1 MFLSILK
8 IMLRPKQLL
17 PLCKGARSVLI
28 SGARNNSV
36 DGSPP
41 CPEDD
46 SNSPKHRFNSQNEYG
61 THTYSHV
68 PSSQFGNKNDVLRP
82 AFTTGKYQNS
92 RYKVSSEPSVS
103 SSDKEAPTQDSNRK
117 AKVKS
122 VTEQGLSLSTAV
134 ADNSFGGGL
143 KAVERLSVSRDSREA
158 KYYSNT
164 VRADRPSPNSGAFRR
179 KPKSANLSS
188 RSDSISSTDKAEA
201 DKRHVIGIP
210 NSSLEKQR
218 PASVGYEEHLPFSK
232 SRKGAAQLRP
242 ELSAGVQRPA
252 QESFS
257 PNPSNLINSRGYCST
272 ANGQVSQQ
280 DLVHLSGRNEQQ
292 GNELLSYECPFVSQP
307 TSSSCYRT
315 GRQIDSQSSK
325 HHTSNVIAQSQP
337 GKLYTDGNNFGQP
350 ESCRRGLNKGN
361 ARGSKK
367 INGSAPQRAC
377 LPSNGSLVDQVCTIL
392 RQMYWGPA
400 AEEALANLNVTL
412 NVYQVNQVLK
422 SLRDPGLAL
431 NFFKW
436 AKRQKG
442 FMHDEHSYT
451 TMIGILG
458 RARKFEVINLL
469 LDEMQR
475 DGYEPTV
482 VTYNRLIHCYGRAN
496 YIGKALDIFYEM
508 QKAGCRPDR
517 VTYCTLID
525 IHAKAGFLDVAM
537 KMYNEM
543 QQAGLLADTFTYS
556 VIINCLGKAGE
567 LSAAYRLFCEMIA
580 KGCVPNLVTYNI
592 IIDLHAKARKYPV
605 ALKVYRDMQNAG
617 FHPDHVTYSIAMDVL
632 GHCGRFEEAEAVFME
647 MQQAG
652 WEPDEPVYGLLVDMW
667 GKAGNVGKASQWYS
681 KMLNSGLRPNVP
693 TCNSLL
699 SAFLRGHMF
708 NEAHMVLQ
716 SMLQMD
722 LFPSLQTYT
731 LLLSGCTS
739 TLCQEDLDLFST
751 LLANTGHPAHSFLIS
766 LPAAEPGGQN
776 VRNHAGNF
784 FDLMH
789 SEDQESKRG
798 FADAIMNFLYKSD
811 LKEEAGFVWEVAMEK
826 NLYPHAVTLKA
837 PNYWSINLH
846 VMSIGT
852 ALIALSRT
860 LARLRERML
869 MSGVEPDRIDII
881 TGWGRRSRVTGSSLV
896 KQSVEQIL
904 HIFHSPFSLESGNSG
919 CFVGLGRPLIEWLH
933 VSPLERMHLL

>member
-1 MFLSILK
+1 
-8 IMLRPKQLL
+8 MLRPKQLL
-17 PLCKGARSVLI
+17 PFCKGARSVLI

-46 SNSPKHRFNSQNEYG
+46 NNSSKSQFNSPTEYG
-61 THTYSHV
+61 THIYSHF
-68 PSSQFGNKNDVLRP
+68 PSSQFSNKNDVLRP

-92 RYKVSSEPSVS
+92 RYKVSSEASIS
-103 SSDKEAPTQDSNRK
+103 STDKEAPTQESNRK
-117 AKVKS
+117 AKVQT
-122 VTEQGLSLSTAV
+122 VTEQGLSLPTAV

-143 KAVERLSVSRDSREA
+143 KAVECLSVSRDSQEA
-158 KYYSNT
+158 KYYSNN
-164 VRADRPSPNSGAFRR
+164 VRSDSRDRPIPNSGAFRQ
-179 KPKSANLSS
+179 KPKSASLSS
-188 RSDSISSTDKAEA
+188 RSYSVSSTEKAEA
-201 DKRHVIGIP
+201 NKRNVIGIS
-210 NSSLEKQR
+210 NSSLETQR
-218 PASVGYEEHLPFSK
+218 PTSVGYEERLPFSK
-232 SRKGAAQLRP
+232 PRKGAAQLRP
-242 ELSAGVQRPA
+242 EFSAGVQRQA

-257 PNPSNLINSRGYCST
+257 PNPANLINSRGYCST
-272 ANGQVSQQ
+272 ANGQVSQP
-280 DLVHLSGRNEQQ
+280 DLVHLSGINERQ
-292 GNELLSYECPFVSQP
+292 GNEFLSYESPLFSQP
-307 TSSSCYRT
+307 SSSSCYHS
-315 GRQIDSQSSK
+315 GRKIDSQSGK
-325 HHTSNVIAQSQP
+325 HHTSNVTAQSNP
-337 GKLYTDGNNFGQP
+337 RKLLTDGNNLGQP
-350 ESCRRGLNKGN
+350 ESCRRGINKGN
-361 ARGSKK
+361 FRGNKK
-367 INGSAPQRAC
+367 INGGGPQRTC
-377 LPSNGSLVDQVCTIL
+377 LPANGSLVEQACTIL
-392 RQMYWGPA
+392 RHMYWGPA
-400 AEEALANLNVTL
+400 TEEALANLNVSL
-412 NVYQVNQVLK
+412 NVYQVNQILK
-422 SLRDPGLAL
+422 SQQDPGLAL

-436 AKRQKG
+436 AKRQEG
-442 FMHDEHSYT
+442 FKHDEHSYT

-469 LDEMQR
+469 LGEMRR
-475 DGYEPTV
+475 DGCEPTV

-496 YIGKALDIFYEM
+496 YTRKALDIFYEM
-508 QKAGCRPDR
+508 QKAWCRPDR

-537 KMYNEM
+537 EMYNEM
-543 QQAGLLADTFTYS
+543 QRAGLLADTFTYS

-567 LSAAYRLFCEMIA
+567 LSAAYRLFCEMIE
-580 KGCVPNLVTYNI
+580 KGCVPSLVTYNI

-605 ALKVYRDMQNAG
+605 ALKLYTDMKNAG
-617 FHPDHVTYSIAMDVL
+617 FQPDHVTYSITMEVL

-667 GKAGNVGKASQWYS
+667 GKTGNVGKASQWYS
-681 KMLNSGLRPNVP
+681 KMLNSGLKPNVP

-708 NEAHMVLQ
+708 SEAHMVLH

-739 TLCQEDLDLFST
+739 TGCQENLDLFST

-776 VRNHAGNF
+776 IRNHAGNF
-784 FDLMH
+784 FDFMH

-846 VMSIGT
+846 VMSMGT

-869 MSGVEPDRIDII
+869 MSGVEPNRIDII
-881 TGWGRRSRVTGSSLV
+881 TGWGRRSRVMGSSLV
-896 KQSVEQIL
+896 KQSVEQVL
-904 HIFHSPFSLESGNSG
+904 HIFGSPFYLESGNSG

>member
-1 MFLSILK
+1 
-8 IMLRPKQLL
+8 MLRPKQLL
-17 PLCKGARSVLI
+17 PFCKGARSVLI

-41 CPEDD
+41 CTEDD
-46 SNSPKHRFNSQNEYG
+46 NNSPKPQFNSPTEYG
-61 THTYSHV
+61 THIYSHF
-68 PSSQFGNKNDVLRP
+68 PSSQFSNKNDVLGS
-82 AFTTGKYQNS
+82 AFPTGKYQNS
-92 RYKVSSEPSVS
+92 RYKVSSKPSIS
-103 SSDKEAPTQDSNRK
+103 STDKEPPTQESNRK
-117 AKVKS
+117 VKVQT
-122 VTEQGLSLSTAV
+122 VTEEGLSLPTAV

-158 KYYSNT
+158 KHYSNN
-164 VRADRPSPNSGAFRR
+164 VRSDRPIPNSGAFRR
-179 KPKSANLSS
+179 KPKSTNLSS
-188 RSDSISSTDKAEA
+188 RSYSVSSTDKAEV
-201 DKRHVIGIP
+201 DKRNVIGIS
-210 NSSLEKQR
+210 NSSLETQR
-218 PASVGYEEHLPFSK
+218 PTSVGYEERLPFSK

-242 ELSAGVQRPA
+242 EFSAGVQRQA
-252 QESFS
+252 GQSLS
-257 PNPSNLINSRGYCST
+257 PNPANIINSRGYCST
-272 ANGQVSQQ
+272 ANGQVSQP
-280 DLVHLSGRNEQQ
+280 DLVHLSGINEQQ
-292 GNELLSYECPFVSQP
+292 GNELLSYESPLISQP
-307 TSSSCYRT
+307 SSSSCYRT
-315 GRQIDSQSSK
+315 GHKIDSQSSK
-325 HHTSNVIAQSQP
+325 HHTSNATAQSHP
-337 GKLYTDGNNFGQP
+337 GKLFTDGNNLGPP
-350 ESCRRGLNKGN
+350 ESCRRGINKGN
-361 ARGSKK
+361 VRGNKK
-367 INGSAPQRAC
+367 INGGAPQRAC
-377 LPSNGSLVDQVCTIL
+377 LPSNGSLVEQACTIL

-400 AEEALANLNVTL
+400 TEEALANLNVTL

-422 SLRDPGLAL
+422 SQQDPGLAL

-436 AKRQKG
+436 AKQQEG
-442 FMHDEHSYT
+442 FKHDEHSYT

-469 LDEMQR
+469 LDEMR
-475 DGYEPTV
+475 KDGCEPTV

-496 YIGKALDIFYEM
+496 YIRKALDIFYEM

-537 KMYNEM
+537 EMYYLM

-567 LSAAYRLFCEMIA
+567 LSAAYRLFCEMIE

-605 ALKVYRDMQNAG
+605 ALKLYRDMQYAG
-617 FHPDHVTYSIAMDVL
+617 FQPDHVTYSIAMEVL
-632 GHCGRFEEAEAVFME
+632 GHCGRFDEAEAVFME

-667 GKAGNVGKASQWYS
+667 GKAGNVSKASQWYS

-739 TLCQEDLDLFST
+739 TGCQEDLDLFST

-776 VRNHAGNF
+776 IRSHAGNF

-811 LKEEAGFVWEVAMEK
+811 LKEEAGFVWEVAIEK

-846 VMSIGT
+846 VMSMGT

-881 TGWGRRSRVTGSSLV
+881 TGWGRRSRVMGSSLV
-896 KQSVEQIL
+896 KQSVEQVL
-904 HIFHSPFSLESGNSG
+904 HIFRSPFFLESGNSG